1 MNWEI
6 FMEGEHGKNYNPD
19 WLVRLAEKCLP
30 YLKRQPWY
38 SEGGLDFLPGA
49 LANCTSCIPESHY
62 YIHFVKDDKPNQE
75 GSSWRYIT
83 SVELY
88 DETLG
93 IILVDLLLDIT
104 SENPYEDDPIIGG
117 IEYFDHLG
125 ILTPYQASRHFQNR
139 LAERFC

>member
-1 MNWEI
+1 MR
-6 FMEGEHGKNYNPD
+6 GESCRKYNPD
-19 WLVRLAEKCLP
+19 WLVELSKKCLP
-30 YLKRQPWY
+30 YLKSLPY
-38 SEGGLDFLPGA
+38 FSEEGLDFLPDA
-49 LANCTSCIPESHY
+49 LASCTSCIPESHC

-88 DETLG
+88 DKKLG
-93 IILVDLLLDIT
+93 IILVDLLLDIS

-125 ILTPYQASRHFQNR
+125 ILTPVQAERHFHAR
-139 LAERFC
+139 LSERFC